1 MAWVSIPN
9 NSLWE
14 YQNSP
19 ADPGAGSPLRTLWLE
34 QSNGIRTKL
43 GHSVYTQT
51 RKVGDS
57 NTANRG
63 ELSKSFWDA
72 QS

>member
-1 MAWVSIPN
+1 MIIEQTKPQFLTEALIEVCN
-9 NSLWE
+9 NQWKVD
-14 YQNSP
+14 
-19 ADPGAGSPLRTLWLE
+19 ALE
-34 QSNGIRTKL
+34 S